1 VKAGKQFYNRVVL
14 GVLFAAAIGAPAVRA
29 GTLTLPAGTQL
40 SVILETTLS
49 TKTTKAG
56 DRFRARVVMPVWANQ
71 KEILPVGTAVVGT
84 VVTLKGPG
92 RVKGRAEMQL
102 RPEKLL
108 LPDGRDILLGA
119 SIESAKSDDDT
130 KIVGKEGTVKAGGK
144 EGINKRQAATGAVM
158 GAAVGLATAGGTG
171 AAIGAGAVGAIV
183 LLHQVLKKGKDASLA
198 AGTELVLETTR
209 DVSFS
214 DMLED
219 RTPAVQPMDQRVPL
233 VTEPSIVPSPAA
245 DHAK

>member
-1 VKAGKQFYNRVVL
+1 VKIGKQFYNPIVV
-14 GVLFAAAIGAPAVRA
+14 GVMFAAAIGATAVRA

-40 SVILETTLS
+40 NVVLETTLS
-49 TKTTKAG
+49 TKNTQPG
-56 DRFRARVVMPVWANQ
+56 DRFRARIVLPVWANQ
-71 KEILPVGTAVVGT
+71 KEILPVGTAVQGT
-84 VVTLKGPG
+84 VVTMKGPG

-158 GAAVGLATAGGTG
+158 GAAVGLATAGGMG

-183 LLHQVLKKGKDASLA
+183 LLRQVLKKGKDATLT

-209 DVSFS
+209 DVTFS
-214 DMLED
+214 DMLEV
-219 RTPAVQPMDQRVPL
+219 RTPAVQPMDQRAPL
-233 VTEPSIVPSPAA
+233 VTEPSIVPDRAA
-245 DHAK
+245 DQAK

>member
-1 VKAGKQFYNRVVL
+1 MKIGKQSHNPMVL
-14 GVLFAAAIGAPAVRA
+14 GVMLAAAISATAVRA

-40 SVILETTLS
+40 NVVLETTLN
-49 TKTTKAG
+49 TKTTQVG
-56 DRFRARVVMPVWANQ
+56 DRFRARVVLPVWANQ

-84 VVTLKGPG
+84 VVNLKGPG

-102 RPEKLL
+102 RPEKFL
-108 LPDGRDILLGA
+108 LPDGRDVLLGA
-119 SIESAKSDDDT
+119 SIESAKTDDDT

-144 EGINKRQAATGAVM
+144 DGIDKRQTATGAVM

-183 LLHQVLKKGKDASLA
+183 LLHQVLKKGKDASLN

-209 DVSFS
+209 DVTFS
-214 DMLED
+214 DMLEV

-233 VTEPSIVPSPAA
+233 VTEPSIVPDRTA
-245 DHAK
+245 DGAH

>member
-1 VKAGKQFYNRVVL
+1 M
-14 GVLFAAAIGAPAVRA
+14 FAAAISALTVRA

-40 SVILETTLS
+40 NVVLETTLS
-49 TKTTKAG
+49 TKTTQAG

-71 KEILPVGTAVVGT
+71 REILPVGTAVVGT
-84 VVTLKGPG
+84 VVNLKGPG

-102 RPEKLL
+102 RPDKIL

-130 KIVGKEGTVKAGGK
+130 KIEGKEGTVKAGGK
-144 EGINKRQAATGAVM
+144 DGINKRQAATGAVM

-183 LLHQVLKKGKDASLA
+183 LLHQVLKKGKDASLN
-198 AGTELVLETTR
+198 AGTELVIETTR
-209 DVSFS
+209 DVTFS
-214 DMLED
+214 DMLEV
-219 RTPAVQPMDQRVPL
+219 RTPIVHSTDQQAAPPL
-233 VTEPSIVPSPAA
+233 VTEPSIEPSPAA